1 MRKKDKQVMAAAL
14 ILAVFSVLFLGTRL
28 SYLPQEDISWQ
39 IYSVHFRLDNGADLW
54 REPRGVSFT
63 WNPDR
68 TRDDFERA
76 PKVVLGGNVGS
87 IIANGTKDLT
97 AENGTKF
104 RVYYYDV
111 LMRLFVKVVGRKI
124 PGSPWNWKPD
134 LGVTV
139 TVYVQLKARYGWR
152 LLDAY
157 CYAVNESIIVTHK
170 DATPDASWGD
180 GHQGTVEAN
189 EPSDRN
195 QQIFIDG
202 AGTNYAK
209 TAKEFF
215 SALTLIDGKKLRF
228 KMYGRPLELHK
239 YAWFVDYYAWG
250 DARVEWQYVIR
261 VAVAE
266 PIPPDT
272 SDLGD
277 LEDNKPDI
285 NGYNEHPDLGWLE
298 QIPWWGWVIIAV
310 AAAWSISS
318 IARAA
323 RGGEKIVIVGG
334 G

>member
-1 MRKKDKQVMAAAL
+1 MRKGKREIFTAVM
-14 ILAVFSVLFLGTRL
+14 ILAFIGALFLSVSY

-39 IYSVHFRLDNGADLW
+39 IYSVHIELDNGADLW
-54 REPRGVSFT
+54 REPRAVSFT

-76 PKVVLGGNVGS
+76 PKVVMGGNVGS

-111 LMRLFVKVVGRKI
+111 LMRFFIKAVGRKI
-124 PGSPWNWKPD
+124 PGSPWAWKPD
-134 LGVTV
+134 IGVTV
-139 TVYVQLKARYGWR
+139 TAYIQLKARYDWR

-157 CYAVNESIIVTHK
+157 CYDVNESVIFTHA

-189 EPSDRN
+189 EPSDVN
-195 QQIFIDG
+195 QQIFVDG

-209 TAKEFF
+209 SAEQFF
-215 SALTLIDGKKLRF
+215 SALTLLDGKKLRF
-228 KMYGRPLELHK
+228 KMYGRPPELHK
-239 YAWFVDYYAWG
+239 YSWFVDYYAWG
-250 DARVEWQYVIR
+250 DARVEWQYIIR

-266 PIPPDT
+266 PIPPDV

-277 LEDNKPDI
+277 LEDHKPDI
-285 NGYNEHPDLGWLE
+285 KGYNVNPDLSWFE
-298 QIPWWGWVIIAV
+298 QIPWWGWIIITV
-310 AAAWSISS
+310 AAAWAVSS
-318 IARAA
+318 IIKSA
-323 RGGEKIVIVGG
+323 RGGEKIIIVGG
-334 G
+334 R